1 MTDRNLSI
9 KVALGAV
16 NNLTQPFNAA
26 QKSTAALGRQIKAT
40 RDNLRDLPKQAA
52 SFDKLAESS
61 NKAAARIEKLRRA
74 SDAVKSLDNPTQKQ
88 IAAVQKWDNRLGKLQ
103 EKQTVEV
110 RRLAELRAS
119 LYQHGVSVASN
130 SSATEQITNRTAQY
144 NRQLQLQEQ
153 RLKRVAAARSSY
165 DRGQELRGKLQS
177 GGMTALATGAVM
189 AAPVAL
195 ALKSYTGMEDAMKG
209 VAKQVNGLR
218 DDNGQRTAQFYEMQN
233 AIKDAAELAPL
244 PGGAADFAA
253 LVEGGARM
261 GVATE
266 GADWAQQKKELLD
279 FANVSAKASKA
290 FELPAGELA
299 ESLGKISGLYKIPT
313 KDIEQLGDA
322 LNYLDDNAQSKGADI
337 IDVLQRMGGVADR
350 LNYKQAAALGST
362 FLSLGAQSEIAASA
376 ANAMVRELSIATMQS
391 DKFLTGLDAL
401 GMDES
406 KIEKA
411 MSVDAMGTIREV
423 LGAVKKLP
431 DVDRL
436 RVLTQLFGKDFGKDA
451 AKLVN
456 NIDELDRQLALTS
469 SAGSKGSMQKE
480 SDIDKDSISAQLQLL
495 KTGGGNALSSMG
507 ETLRAPMLDVVDT
520 LKNMIGGVRRWVEAN
535 PKLAG
540 TIMKV
545 VATLSIATI
554 TLGGLALAAAALL
567 GPMLALRLGF
577 SLLAGNGGLGAL
589 LPKFTW
595 LTGGISRLVPNLLRV
610 SPALLSWRTS
620 ANVAGSA
627 LGGLRSKMALLGS
640 NAQMALSNASG
651 RAGAAMFTAFSQ
663 PGAALGRLGNMLKW
677 VATSPLRLL
686 GGIGGTVF
694 GALGSAVGLVLS
706 PVGLLVAAVIGE
718 GVLIYKYWQPIQAF
732 FSGFFTGLVEGLQPV
747 KAAFAPLAPIFD
759 AIGSAIGRVWNWFT
773 QLLSPVESSKAS
785 LEAATN
791 AGKTFGEVVGAV
803 ISGLFW
809 PVEQLAKGLGW
820 LLEKLGAIPKA
831 ADAASGAVAAMN
843 GPKAPV
849 MYEWDP
855 VLKKMVAA
863 KSAWSWSPDKP
874 GAGNSSAMANAAASP
889 IASAPTAA
897 PSIYGAVDRSKKKKG
912 SGDGLASS
920 SPVAAAADNVR
931 DKLGDIVFKNVPDYL
946 PLASPYLSAPAKAA
960 AQPGLLA
967 RMQQSASDM
976 LARTR
981 DMIVPGNDF
990 DALSLAGDIPQLA
1003 RKPLSALRSSGPIS
1017 YEGDRYDITIKLE
1030 GQQAASID
1038 ENKLVNMLY
1047 DKIATLQRQKES
1059 RRRSTFTDREQ

>member
-88 IAAVQKWDNRLGKLQ
+88 IAAVQKWDSRLGKLQ

-119 LYQHGVSVASN
+119 LYKHGVSVASN
-130 SSATEQITNRTAQY
+130 STATEQITQRTAQY

-153 RLKRVAAARSSY
+153 RLKRVAAARASY

-209 VAKQVNGLR
+209 VAKQVDGLR

-233 AIKDAAELAPL
+233 AIKDAAEQAPL

-391 DKFLTGLDAL
+391 DKFLAGLDAL
-401 GMDES
+401 GMDEK

-436 RVLTQLFGKDFGKDA
+436 RALTQLFGKDFGKDA

-469 SAGSKGSMQKE
+469 SAGAKGSMQKE

-495 KTGGGNALSSMG
+495 KSGGGNALSSMG
-507 ETLRAPMLDVVDT
+507 ETLRAPMLEVVET
-520 LKNMIGGVRRWVEAN
+520 LKNMIGGVRRWGEAN
-535 PKLAG
+535 PKLVG

-577 SLLAGNGGLGAL
+577 SLLAGNGGLSIMLA
-589 LPKFTW
+589 
-595 LTGGISRLVPNLLRV
+595 
-610 SPALLSWRTS
+610 
-620 ANVAGSA
+620 
-627 LGGLRSKMALLGS
+627 
-640 NAQMALSNASG
+640 
-651 RAGAAMFTAFSQ
+651 
-663 PGAALGRLGNMLKW
+663 RLGNMLKW

-686 GGIGGTVF
+686 GSIGGTVF
-694 GALGSAVGLVLS
+694 GALGSVIGFLLS
-706 PVGLLVAAVIGE
+706 PIGLLVAALVGAGI
-718 GVLIYKYWQPIQAF
+718 LIYKYWQPIQAF

-855 VLKKMVAA
+855 VLQKMVAA

-874 GAGNSSAMANAAASP
+874 VAGNSSAMANAAASP
-889 IASAPTAA
+889 IASAPTTA

-912 SGDGLASS
+912 SGDSLASS
-920 SPVAAAADNVR
+920 SPVTAVADNAR

-946 PLASPYLSAPAKAA
+946 PLASPYLSAPTKAA

-981 DMIVPGNDF
+981 DMIAPGNDF

-1003 RKPLSALRSSGPIS
+1003 RKPLSAQRSGGPIS

-1047 DKIATLQRQKES
+1047 DKIAALQRQKES

>member
-88 IAAVQKWDNRLGKLQ
+88 IAAVQKWDSRLGKLQ

-130 SSATEQITNRTAQY
+130 STATEQITHRTAQY

-153 RLKRVAAARSSY
+153 RLKHVAAARASY

-233 AIKDAAELAPL
+233 AIKDAAEQAPL

-391 DKFLTGLDAL
+391 DKFLAGLDAL
-401 GMDES
+401 GMDEK

-469 SAGSKGSMQKE
+469 SAGAKGSMQKE

-495 KTGGGNALSSMG
+495 KSGGGNALSSMG
-507 ETLRAPMLDVVDT
+507 ETLRAPMLEVVET

-577 SLLAGNGGLGAL
+577 SLLAGNGGLSIMLA
-589 LPKFTW
+589 
-595 LTGGISRLVPNLLRV
+595 
-610 SPALLSWRTS
+610 
-620 ANVAGSA
+620 
-627 LGGLRSKMALLGS
+627 
-640 NAQMALSNASG
+640 
-651 RAGAAMFTAFSQ
+651 
-663 PGAALGRLGNMLKW
+663 RLGNMLKW

-686 GGIGGTVF
+686 GSIGGTVF
-694 GALGSAVGLVLS
+694 GALGAVISFLLS
-706 PVGLLVAAVIGE
+706 PIGLLVTALVGAGI
-718 GVLIYKYWQPIQAF
+718 LIYKYWEPIKAF
-732 FSGFFTGLVEGLQPV
+732 FSGFFTGLIEGLRPV
-747 KAAFAPLAPIFD
+747 REAFAPLAPIFD
-759 AIGSAIGRVWNWFT
+759 GIGSAIGRVWNWFT

-874 GAGNSSAMANAAASP
+874 VAGNSSAMTNAAASP
-889 IASAPTAA
+889 IASGPTAA

-912 SGDGLASS
+912 SGDSLASS
-920 SPVAAAADNVR
+920 STATAAADNTR
-931 DKLGDIVFKNVPDYL
+931 EKLGDIVFKNVPDYL
-946 PLASPYLSAPAKAA
+946 PLASPYLSASAKAA

-967 RMQQSASDM
+967 RMQQSASDI

-981 DMIVPGNDF
+981 DMIAPGNNF
-990 DALSLAGDIPQLA
+990 DSLSLAGDIPQLA
-1003 RKPLSALRSSGPIS
+1003 RKPLSAQRNSGPIS
-1017 YEGDRYDITIKLE
+1017 YEGDRYDITITLQ

>member
-88 IAAVQKWDNRLGKLQ
+88 IAAVQKWDSRLGKLQ

-130 SSATEQITNRTAQY
+130 STATEQITQRTAQY

-153 RLKRVAAARSSY
+153 RLKRVAAARASY
-165 DRGQELRGKLQS
+165 DRGQEMRGKLQS

-391 DKFLTGLDAL
+391 DKFLAGLDAL

-411 MSVDAMGTIREV
+411 MAVDAMGTLREV

-469 SAGSKGSMQKE
+469 STGAKGSMQKE

-495 KTGGGNALSSMG
+495 KSGGGNALSSMG

-577 SLLAGNGGLGAL
+577 SLLAGNGGLSIMLA
-589 LPKFTW
+589 
-595 LTGGISRLVPNLLRV
+595 
-610 SPALLSWRTS
+610 
-620 ANVAGSA
+620 
-627 LGGLRSKMALLGS
+627 
-640 NAQMALSNASG
+640 
-651 RAGAAMFTAFSQ
+651 
-663 PGAALGRLGNMLKW
+663 RLGNMLKW

-686 GGIGGTVF
+686 GSIGGTVF
-694 GALGSAVGLVLS
+694 GALGSVIGFLLS
-706 PVGLLVAAVIGE
+706 PIGLLVAALVGAGI
-718 GVLIYKYWQPIQAF
+718 LIYKYWEPIKAF
-732 FSGFFTGLVEGLQPV
+732 FSGFFTGLIEGLRPV
-747 KAAFAPLAPIFD
+747 REAFAPLAPIFD
-759 AIGSAIGRVWNWFT
+759 GIGSAIGRVWNWFT

-785 LEAATN
+785 MEAATN

-912 SGDGLASS
+912 SGDSLASS
-920 SPVAAAADNVR
+920 SPATTAADNTR

-946 PLASPYLSAPAKAA
+946 PLASPYLSAPTKAA

-1003 RKPLSALRSSGPIS
+1003 RKPLSARRSSGPIS

>member
-88 IAAVQKWDNRLGKLQ
+88 IAAVQKWDSRLGKLQ

-130 SSATEQITNRTAQY
+130 STATEQITHRTAQY

-153 RLKRVAAARSSY
+153 RLKHVAAARASY
-165 DRGQELRGKLQS
+165 DRGQELRGKFQS

-261 GVATE
+261 GVATD

-391 DKFLTGLDAL
+391 DKFLAGLDAL
-401 GMDES
+401 GMDEK

-469 SAGSKGSMQKE
+469 SAGAKGSMQKE

-495 KTGGGNALSSMG
+495 KSGGGNALSSMG
-507 ETLRAPMLDVVDT
+507 ETLRAPMLEVVET

-577 SLLAGNGGLGAL
+577 SLLAGNGGLS
-589 LPKFTW
+589 
-595 LTGGISRLVPNLLRV
+595 I
-610 SPALLSWRTS
+610 
-620 ANVAGSA
+620 
-627 LGGLRSKMALLGS
+627 M
-640 NAQMALSNASG
+640 
-651 RAGAAMFTAFSQ
+651 
-663 PGAALGRLGNMLKW
+663 LGRLGNMLKW

-686 GGIGGTVF
+686 GSIGGTVF
-694 GALGSAVGLVLS
+694 GALGSAVGLILS
-706 PVGLLVAAVIGE
+706 PVGLLVAAIIGA
-718 GVLIYKYWQPIQAF
+718 GVLIYQYWQPIQAF

-747 KAAFAPLAPIFD
+747 KAAFVPLAPIFD
-759 AIGSAIGRVWNWFT
+759 AIGSAIGRVWKGFT

-831 ADAASGAVAAMN
+831 ADAASGAVAAMT

-855 VLKKMVAA
+855 VLKKMVEA

-874 GAGNSSAMANAAASP
+874 VAGNSSAMANAAASP
-889 IASAPTAA
+889 IASGPTAA

-912 SGDGLASS
+912 SGDSLASS
-920 SPVAAAADNVR
+920 SAATTAADNTR

-960 AQPGLLA
+960 AHPGLLA

-981 DMIVPGNDF
+981 DLIAPGNDF
-990 DALSLAGDIPQLA
+990 DSLSLAGDIPQLA
-1003 RKPLSALRSSGPIS
+1003 RKPLSAQRNSGPIS

>member
-1 MTDRNLSI
+1 
-9 KVALGAV
+9 
-16 NNLTQPFNAA
+16 
-26 QKSTAALGRQIKAT
+26 
-40 RDNLRDLPKQAA
+40 
-52 SFDKLAESS
+52 
-61 NKAAARIEKLRRA
+61 
-74 SDAVKSLDNPTQKQ
+74 
-88 IAAVQKWDNRLGKLQ
+88 
-103 EKQTVEV
+103 
-110 RRLAELRAS
+110 
-119 LYQHGVSVASN
+119 
-130 SSATEQITNRTAQY
+130 
-144 NRQLQLQEQ
+144 
-153 RLKRVAAARSSY
+153 
-165 DRGQELRGKLQS
+165 
-177 GGMTALATGAVM
+177 
-189 AAPVAL
+189 
-195 ALKSYTGMEDAMKG
+195 
-209 VAKQVNGLR
+209 
-218 DDNGQRTAQFYEMQN
+218 
-233 AIKDAAELAPL
+233 
-244 PGGAADFAA
+244 
-253 LVEGGARM
+253 
-261 GVATE
+261 
-266 GADWAQQKKELLD
+266 
-279 FANVSAKASKA
+279 
-290 FELPAGELA
+290 
-299 ESLGKISGLYKIPT
+299 
-313 KDIEQLGDA
+313 
-322 LNYLDDNAQSKGADI
+322 
-337 IDVLQRMGGVADR
+337 
-350 LNYKQAAALGST
+350 
-362 FLSLGAQSEIAASA
+362 
-376 ANAMVRELSIATMQS
+376 
-391 DKFLTGLDAL
+391 
-401 GMDES
+401 
-406 KIEKA
+406 
-411 MSVDAMGTIREV
+411 
-423 LGAVKKLP
+423 
-431 DVDRL
+431 
-436 RVLTQLFGKDFGKDA
+436 
-451 AKLVN
+451 
-456 NIDELDRQLALTS
+456 
-469 SAGSKGSMQKE
+469 
-480 SDIDKDSISAQLQLL
+480 
-495 KTGGGNALSSMG
+495 MG

-577 SLLAGNGGLGAL
+577 SLLAGNGGLGLL
-589 LPKFTW
+589 LPKFSW

-620 ANVAGSA
+620 ASVAGSA

-651 RAGAAMFTAFSQ
+651 RAGAAMSAAFSQ
-663 PGAALGRLGNMLKW
+663 PSVMLARLGNMLKW

-686 GGIGGTVF
+686 GSIGGTVF

-706 PVGLLVAAVIGE
+706 PVGLLVAAVIGA
-718 GVLIYKYWQPIQAF
+718 GILIYKYWEPIKAF
-732 FSGFFTGLVEGLQPV
+732 FSGFFTGLIEGLRPV
-747 KAAFAPLAPIFD
+747 REAFAPLAPIFD
-759 AIGSAIGRVWNWFT
+759 GIGSAIGRVWNWFT

>member
-1 MTDRNLSI
+1 MTDRNLQI

-40 RDNLRDLPKQAA
+40 RDKLRDLPKQAA

-88 IAAVQKWDNRLGKLQ
+88 IAAVQKWDSRLGKLQ

-110 RRLAELRAS
+110 RRLAELRAT

-130 SSATEQITNRTAQY
+130 STATEQITLRTAQY

-153 RLKRVAAARSSY
+153 RLKRVAAARASY

-189 AAPVAL
+189 AAPIAL
-195 ALKSYTGMEDAMKG
+195 ALKSYSGMEDAMKG
-209 VAKQVNGLR
+209 VAKQVDGLR
-218 DDNGQRTAQFYEMQN
+218 DDNGQHTTQFYEMQN
-233 AIKDAAELAPL
+233 TIKDAAEKAPL
-244 PGGAADFAA
+244 PGGASDFAA

-261 GVATE
+261 GVATQ
-266 GADWAQQKKELLD
+266 GASFAQQKKELLD
-279 FANVSAKASKA
+279 FASVAANASKA

-322 LNYLDDNAQSKGADI
+322 LNYLDDNARSKGADI
-337 IDVLQRMGGVADR
+337 INVLQRMGGVADR

-362 FLSLGAQSEIAASA
+362 FLSLGAQAEIAASA
-376 ANAMVRELSIATMQS
+376 SNAMVRELSIATLQS
-391 DKFLTGLDAL
+391 DKFFDGLDAL
-401 GMDES
+401 GMDEK

-495 KTGGGNALSSMG
+495 KSGGGNALSSMG
-507 ETLRAPMLDVVDT
+507 ETLREPMLEVVGT
-520 LKNMIGGVRRWVEAN
+520 LKNMIGGVRRWIEAN
-535 PKLAG
+535 HKLAG
-540 TIMKV
+540 AIMKV

-589 LPKFTW
+589 LPKFSG
-595 LTGGISRLVPNLLRV
+595 LSGGISRLVPNLLRV

-620 ANVAGSA
+620 ASVAGSA
-627 LGGLRSKMALLGS
+627 LGGLQSKMALLGS
-640 NAQMALSNASG
+640 NAQMALSGASV
-651 RAGAAMFTAFSQ
+651 RAGAAMSAAFSQ

-686 GGIGGTVF
+686 GSIG
-694 GALGSAVGLVLS
+694 GALGSVIGFLLS
-706 PVGLLVAAVIGE
+706 PIGLLAAALVGAGI
-718 GVLIYKYWQPIQAF
+718 LIYKYWAPIKAF
-732 FSGFFTGLVEGLQPV
+732 FSGFFTGLMECLRPV
-747 KAAFAPLAPIFD
+747 REAFAPLSPIFD
-759 AIGSAIGRVWNWFT
+759 AIGSAIGRVWDWFSK
-773 QLLSPVESSKAS
+773 LLSPVTASKET
-785 LEAATN
+785 LERATN
-791 AGKTFGEVVGAV
+791 AGKVFGEVLGTV
-803 ISGLFW
+803 ISALFL

-843 GPKAPV
+843 EPKAPV

-863 KSAWSWSPDKP
+863 KSAW
-874 GAGNSSAMANAAASP
+874 
-889 IASAPTAA
+889 
-897 PSIYGAVDRSKKKKG
+897 
-912 SGDGLASS
+912 
-920 SPVAAAADNVR
+920 
-931 DKLGDIVFKNVPDYL
+931 
-946 PLASPYLSAPAKAA
+946 
-960 AQPGLLA
+960 
-967 RMQQSASDM
+967 
-976 LARTR
+976 
-981 DMIVPGNDF
+981 
-990 DALSLAGDIPQLA
+990 
-1003 RKPLSALRSSGPIS
+1003 
-1017 YEGDRYDITIKLE
+1017 
-1030 GQQAASID
+1030 
-1038 ENKLVNMLY
+1038 
-1047 DKIATLQRQKES
+1047 
-1059 RRRSTFTDREQ
+1059 

>member
-1 MTDRNLSI
+1 
-9 KVALGAV
+9 

-88 IAAVQKWDNRLGKLQ
+88 IAAVQKWDSRLGKLQ
-103 EKQTVEV
+103 EKQTAEV

-130 SSATEQITNRTAQY
+130 STATEQITQRTAQY

-153 RLKRVAAARSSY
+153 RLKRVAAARASY

-391 DKFLTGLDAL
+391 DKFLAGLDAL
-401 GMDES
+401 GMDEK

-469 SAGSKGSMQKE
+469 SAGAKGSMQKE

-495 KTGGGNALSSMG
+495 KSGGGNALSSMG
-507 ETLRAPMLDVVDT
+507 ETLRAPMLEVVET

-577 SLLAGNGGLGAL
+577 SLLAGNGGLSIMLA
-589 LPKFTW
+589 
-595 LTGGISRLVPNLLRV
+595 
-610 SPALLSWRTS
+610 
-620 ANVAGSA
+620 
-627 LGGLRSKMALLGS
+627 
-640 NAQMALSNASG
+640 
-651 RAGAAMFTAFSQ
+651 
-663 PGAALGRLGNMLKW
+663 RLGNMLKW

-686 GGIGGTVF
+686 GSIGGTVF

-706 PVGLLVAAVIGE
+706 PVGLLVAAIIGA
-718 GVLIYKYWQPIQAF
+718 GVLIYQYWQPIQAF
-732 FSGFFTGLVEGLQPV
+732 FSGFFTGLMAGLQPV
-747 KAAFAPLAPIFD
+747 KAAFVPLAPIFD

-843 GPKAPV
+843 RPKAPV

-874 GAGNSSAMANAAASP
+874 VAGNSSAMANAAASP
-889 IASAPTAA
+889 IASGPTAA

-912 SGDGLASS
+912 SGDSLASS
-920 SPVAAAADNVR
+920 SPATTATDNTR
-931 DKLGDIVFKNVPDYL
+931 EKLGDIVFKNVPDYL
-946 PLASPYLSAPAKAA
+946 PLASPYLSAPTKAA

-981 DMIVPGNDF
+981 DMIAPGNDF

-1003 RKPLSALRSSGPIS
+1003 RKPLSAQRNSGPIS

-1030 GQQAASID
+1030 GGQAASID

>member
-153 RLKRVAAARSSY
+153 RLKRVAAARGSY

-189 AAPVAL
+189 AVPVAL

-261 GVATE
+261 GVATD

-391 DKFLTGLDAL
+391 DKFLAGLDAL
-401 GMDES
+401 GMDEK

-469 SAGSKGSMQKE
+469 SAGAKGSMQKE

-495 KTGGGNALSSMG
+495 KSGGGNALSSMG
-507 ETLRAPMLDVVDT
+507 ETLRAPMLEVVET

-577 SLLAGNGGLGAL
+577 SLLAGNGGLSIMLA
-589 LPKFTW
+589 
-595 LTGGISRLVPNLLRV
+595 
-610 SPALLSWRTS
+610 
-620 ANVAGSA
+620 
-627 LGGLRSKMALLGS
+627 
-640 NAQMALSNASG
+640 
-651 RAGAAMFTAFSQ
+651 
-663 PGAALGRLGNMLKW
+663 RLGNMLKW

-686 GGIGGTVF
+686 GSIGGTVF
-694 GALGSAVGLVLS
+694 GALGAVISFLLS
-706 PVGLLVAAVIGE
+706 PIGLLVTALVGAGI
-718 GVLIYKYWQPIQAF
+718 LIYKYWEPIKAF
-732 FSGFFTGLVEGLQPV
+732 FSGFFTGLIEGLRPV
-747 KAAFAPLAPIFD
+747 REAFAPLAPIFD
-759 AIGSAIGRVWNWFT
+759 GIGSAIGRVWNWFT

-803 ISGLFW
+803 INGLFW

>member
-88 IAAVQKWDNRLGKLQ
+88 IAAVQKWDSRLGKLQ

-119 LYQHGVSVASN
+119 LYQHGISVASN
-130 SSATEQITNRTAQY
+130 STATEQITNRTAQY

-153 RLKRVAAARSSY
+153 RLKRVAAARASY

-195 ALKSYTGMEDAMKG
+195 ALKSYTGIEDAMKG

-261 GVATE
+261 GVATD

-391 DKFLTGLDAL
+391 DKFLAGLDAL
-401 GMDES
+401 GMDEK

-456 NIDELDRQLALTS
+456 NIDELDRQLALTN
-469 SAGSKGSMQKE
+469 SAGAKGSMQKE

-495 KTGGGNALSSMG
+495 KSGGGNALSSMG
-507 ETLRAPMLDVVDT
+507 ETLRAPMLEVVET

-577 SLLAGNGGLGAL
+577 SLLVGNGGLSIMLA
-589 LPKFTW
+589 
-595 LTGGISRLVPNLLRV
+595 
-610 SPALLSWRTS
+610 
-620 ANVAGSA
+620 
-627 LGGLRSKMALLGS
+627 
-640 NAQMALSNASG
+640 
-651 RAGAAMFTAFSQ
+651 
-663 PGAALGRLGNMLKW
+663 RLGNMLKW

-686 GGIGGTVF
+686 GSIGGAVF
-694 GALGSAVGLVLS
+694 SALGSAVGLILS
-706 PVGLLVAAVIGE
+706 PVGLLVAAVIGA

-773 QLLSPVESSKAS
+773 QLLSPIESSKAS

-874 GAGNSSAMANAAASP
+874 VAGNSSAMANAAASP
-889 IASAPTAA
+889 IASGPTAA

-912 SGDGLASS
+912 SGDSFSS
-920 SPVAAAADNVR
+920 SPVATAADNTR

-946 PLASPYLSAPAKAA
+946 PLASPYFSAPAKAA

-981 DMIVPGNDF
+981 DMIAPGNDF
-990 DALSLAGDIPQLA
+990 DSLSLAGDIPQLA
-1003 RKPLSALRSSGPIS
+1003 RKPLSAQRNSGPIS

>member
-88 IAAVQKWDNRLGKLQ
+88 IAAVQKWDSRLGKLQ

-130 SSATEQITNRTAQY
+130 STATEQITQRTAQY

-153 RLKRVAAARSSY
+153 RLKRVAAARASY

-209 VAKQVNGLR
+209 VAKQVDGLR

-233 AIKDAAELAPL
+233 AIKDAAEQAPL

-391 DKFLTGLDAL
+391 DKFLAGLDAL
-401 GMDES
+401 GMDEK

-436 RVLTQLFGKDFGKDA
+436 RALTQLFGKDFGKDA

-469 SAGSKGSMQKE
+469 SAGAKGSMQKE

-495 KTGGGNALSSMG
+495 KSGGGNALSSMG
-507 ETLRAPMLDVVDT
+507 ETLRAPMLEVVET
-520 LKNMIGGVRRWVEAN
+520 LKNMIGGVRRWGEAN
-535 PKLAG
+535 PKLVG

-577 SLLAGNGGLGAL
+577 SLLAGNGGLSIMLA
-589 LPKFTW
+589 
-595 LTGGISRLVPNLLRV
+595 
-610 SPALLSWRTS
+610 
-620 ANVAGSA
+620 
-627 LGGLRSKMALLGS
+627 
-640 NAQMALSNASG
+640 
-651 RAGAAMFTAFSQ
+651 
-663 PGAALGRLGNMLKW
+663 RLGNMLKW

-686 GGIGGTVF
+686 GSIGGTVF
-694 GALGSAVGLVLS
+694 GALGSVIGFLLS
-706 PVGLLVAAVIGE
+706 PIGLLVAALVGAGI
-718 GVLIYKYWQPIQAF
+718 LIYKYWQPIQAF

-855 VLKKMVAA
+855 VLQKMVAA

-874 GAGNSSAMANAAASP
+874 VAGNSSAMANAAASP
-889 IASAPTAA
+889 IASAPTTA

-912 SGDGLASS
+912 SGDSLASS
-920 SPVAAAADNVR
+920 SPVTAVADNAR

-946 PLASPYLSAPAKAA
+946 PLASPYLSAPTKAA

-981 DMIVPGNDF
+981 DMIAPGNDF

-1003 RKPLSALRSSGPIS
+1003 RKPLSAQRSGGPIS

-1047 DKIATLQRQKES
+1047 DKIAALQRQKES

>member
-88 IAAVQKWDNRLGKLQ
+88 IAAVQKWDSRLGKLQ
-103 EKQTVEV
+103 EKQTAEV

-130 SSATEQITNRTAQY
+130 STATEQITQRTAQY

-153 RLKRVAAARSSY
+153 RLKRVAAARASY

-376 ANAMVRELSIATMQS
+376 ASAANAMVRELSIATMQS
-391 DKFLTGLDAL
+391 DKFLAGLDAL
-401 GMDES
+401 GMDEK

-469 SAGSKGSMQKE
+469 SAGAKGSMQKE

-495 KTGGGNALSSMG
+495 KSGGGNALSSMG
-507 ETLRAPMLDVVDT
+507 ETLRAPMLEVVET

-577 SLLAGNGGLGAL
+577 SLLAGNGGLSIMLA
-589 LPKFTW
+589 
-595 LTGGISRLVPNLLRV
+595 
-610 SPALLSWRTS
+610 
-620 ANVAGSA
+620 
-627 LGGLRSKMALLGS
+627 
-640 NAQMALSNASG
+640 
-651 RAGAAMFTAFSQ
+651 
-663 PGAALGRLGNMLKW
+663 RLGNMLKW

-686 GGIGGTVF
+686 GSIGGTVF

-706 PVGLLVAAVIGE
+706 PVGLLVAAIIGA
-718 GVLIYKYWQPIQAF
+718 GVLIYQYWQPIQAF
-732 FSGFFTGLVEGLQPV
+732 FSGFFTGLMAGLQPV
-747 KAAFAPLAPIFD
+747 KAAFVPLAPIFD

-843 GPKAPV
+843 RPKAPV

-874 GAGNSSAMANAAASP
+874 VAGNSSAMANAAASP
-889 IASAPTAA
+889 IASGPTAA

-912 SGDGLASS
+912 SGDSLASS
-920 SPVAAAADNVR
+920 SPATTATDNTR
-931 DKLGDIVFKNVPDYL
+931 EKLGDIVFKNVPDYL
-946 PLASPYLSAPAKAA
+946 PLASPYLSAPTKAA

-981 DMIVPGNDF
+981 DMIAPGNDF

-1003 RKPLSALRSSGPIS
+1003 RKPLSAQRNSGPIS

-1030 GQQAASID
+1030 GGQAASID

>member
-1 MTDRNLSI
+1 M
-9 KVALGAV
+9 
-16 NNLTQPFNAA
+16 
-26 QKSTAALGRQIKAT
+26 
-40 RDNLRDLPKQAA
+40 
-52 SFDKLAESS
+52 
-61 NKAAARIEKLRRA
+61 
-74 SDAVKSLDNPTQKQ
+74 
-88 IAAVQKWDNRLGKLQ
+88 
-103 EKQTVEV
+103 
-110 RRLAELRAS
+110 
-119 LYQHGVSVASN
+119 
-130 SSATEQITNRTAQY
+130 
-144 NRQLQLQEQ
+144 
-153 RLKRVAAARSSY
+153 
-165 DRGQELRGKLQS
+165 
-177 GGMTALATGAVM
+177 
-189 AAPVAL
+189 
-195 ALKSYTGMEDAMKG
+195 
-209 VAKQVNGLR
+209 
-218 DDNGQRTAQFYEMQN
+218 
-233 AIKDAAELAPL
+233 
-244 PGGAADFAA
+244 
-253 LVEGGARM
+253 
-261 GVATE
+261 
-266 GADWAQQKKELLD
+266 
-279 FANVSAKASKA
+279 
-290 FELPAGELA
+290 
-299 ESLGKISGLYKIPT
+299 
-313 KDIEQLGDA
+313 
-322 LNYLDDNAQSKGADI
+322 
-337 IDVLQRMGGVADR
+337 LQRMGGVADR

-391 DKFLTGLDAL
+391 DKFLAGLDAL
-401 GMDES
+401 GMDEK

-411 MSVDAMGTIREV
+411 MSVDAMGTLREV

-456 NIDELDRQLALTS
+456 NIDELDRQLALTR

-495 KTGGGNALSSMG
+495 KSGGGNALSSMG
-507 ETLRAPMLDVVDT
+507 ETLRAPMLEVVET

-554 TLGGLALAAAALL
+554 TLAAAALL

-595 LTGGISRLVPNLLRV
+595 LTGGISRLVPNILRV

-620 ANVAGSA
+620 ASVAGSA
-627 LGGLRSKMALLGS
+627 LGGLQSKMALLGS
-640 NAQMALSNASG
+640 NAQMALSGASG
-651 RAGAAMFTAFSQ
+651 RAGAAMSAAFSQ

-686 GGIGGTVF
+686 GSIGGTVF

-706 PVGLLVAAVIGE
+706 PVGLLVAAVIGA

-759 AIGSAIGRVWNWFT
+759 AIGSAIGRMWNWFT

-820 LLEKLGAIPKA
+820 LLEKLEAIPKA

-855 VLKKMVAA
+855 VLKKMVEA

-874 GAGNSSAMANAAASP
+874 VAGNSSAMVRSAAASP
-889 IASAPTAA
+889 IASAPTTA

-912 SGDGLASS
+912 SGDSLASS
-920 SPVAAAADNVR
+920 SPVTAAADNAR

-946 PLASPYLSAPAKAA
+946 PLASPYLSAPTKAA

-981 DMIVPGNDF
+981 DMAAPGNDF

-1003 RKPLSALRSSGPIS
+1003 RKPLSAQRSSGPIS
-1017 YEGDRYDITIKLE
+1017 YEGDRYDITITLQ

>member
-88 IAAVQKWDNRLGKLQ
+88 IAAVQKWDSRLGKLQ

-130 SSATEQITNRTAQY
+130 STATEQITQRTAQY

-153 RLKRVAAARSSY
+153 RLKRVAAARASY
-165 DRGQELRGKLQS
+165 DRGQEMRGKLQS

-469 SAGSKGSMQKE
+469 SAGAKGSMQKE

-495 KTGGGNALSSMG
+495 KSGVGNALSSMG
-507 ETLRAPMLDVVDT
+507 ETLRAPMLEVVEI

-577 SLLAGNGGLGAL
+577 SLLAGNGGLSIMLA
-589 LPKFTW
+589 
-595 LTGGISRLVPNLLRV
+595 
-610 SPALLSWRTS
+610 
-620 ANVAGSA
+620 
-627 LGGLRSKMALLGS
+627 
-640 NAQMALSNASG
+640 
-651 RAGAAMFTAFSQ
+651 
-663 PGAALGRLGNMLKW
+663 RLGNMLKW

-694 GALGSAVGLVLS
+694 GALGAVISFLLS
-706 PVGLLVAAVIGE
+706 PIGLLVTALVGAGI
-718 GVLIYKYWQPIQAF
+718 LIYKYWEPIKAF
-732 FSGFFTGLVEGLQPV
+732 FSGFFTGLIEGLRPV
-747 KAAFAPLAPIFD
+747 REAFAPLAPIFD
-759 AIGSAIGRVWNWFT
+759 GIGSAIGRVWNWFT

-874 GAGNSSAMANAAASP
+874 VAGNSSAMANAAASP

>member
-88 IAAVQKWDNRLGKLQ
+88 IAAVQKWDSRLGKLQ

-130 SSATEQITNRTAQY
+130 STATEQITHRTAQY

-153 RLKRVAAARSSY
+153 RLKHVAAARASY

-261 GVATE
+261 GVATD

-391 DKFLTGLDAL
+391 DKFLAGLDAL
-401 GMDES
+401 GMDEK

-469 SAGSKGSMQKE
+469 SAGAKGSMQKE

-495 KTGGGNALSSMG
+495 KSGGGNALSSMG
-507 ETLRAPMLDVVDT
+507 ETLRAPMLEVVET

-577 SLLAGNGGLGAL
+577 SLLAGNGGLS
-589 LPKFTW
+589 
-595 LTGGISRLVPNLLRV
+595 I
-610 SPALLSWRTS
+610 
-620 ANVAGSA
+620 
-627 LGGLRSKMALLGS
+627 M
-640 NAQMALSNASG
+640 
-651 RAGAAMFTAFSQ
+651 
-663 PGAALGRLGNMLKW
+663 LGRLGNMLKW

-686 GGIGGTVF
+686 GSIGGTVF
-694 GALGSAVGLVLS
+694 GALGSAVGLILS
-706 PVGLLVAAVIGE
+706 PVGLLVAAIIGA
-718 GVLIYKYWQPIQAF
+718 GVLIYQYWQPIQAF

-747 KAAFAPLAPIFD
+747 KAAFVPLAPIFD
-759 AIGSAIGRVWNWFT
+759 AIGSAIGRVWKGFT

-831 ADAASGAVAAMN
+831 ADAASGAVAAMT

-855 VLKKMVAA
+855 VLKKMVEA

-874 GAGNSSAMANAAASP
+874 VAGNSSAMANAAASP
-889 IASAPTAA
+889 IASGPTAA

-912 SGDGLASS
+912 SGDSLASS
-920 SPVAAAADNVR
+920 SAATTAADNTR

-960 AQPGLLA
+960 AHPGLLA

-981 DMIVPGNDF
+981 DLIAPGNDF
-990 DALSLAGDIPQLA
+990 DSLSLAGDIPQLA
-1003 RKPLSALRSSGPIS
+1003 RKPLSAQRNSGPIS

>member
-1 MTDRNLSI
+1 
-9 KVALGAV
+9 GAV

-88 IAAVQKWDNRLGKLQ
+88 IAAVQKWDSRLGKLQ
-103 EKQTVEV
+103 EKQTAEV

-130 SSATEQITNRTAQY
+130 STATEQITQRTAQY

-153 RLKRVAAARSSY
+153 RLKRVAAARASY

-391 DKFLTGLDAL
+391 DKFLAGLDAL
-401 GMDES
+401 GMDEK

-469 SAGSKGSMQKE
+469 SAGAKGSMQKE

-495 KTGGGNALSSMG
+495 KSGGGNALSSMG
-507 ETLRAPMLDVVDT
+507 ETLRAPMLEVVET

-577 SLLAGNGGLGAL
+577 SLLAGNGGLSIMLA
-589 LPKFTW
+589 
-595 LTGGISRLVPNLLRV
+595 
-610 SPALLSWRTS
+610 
-620 ANVAGSA
+620 
-627 LGGLRSKMALLGS
+627 
-640 NAQMALSNASG
+640 
-651 RAGAAMFTAFSQ
+651 
-663 PGAALGRLGNMLKW
+663 RLGNMLKW

-686 GGIGGTVF
+686 GSIGGTVF

-706 PVGLLVAAVIGE
+706 PVGLLVAAIIGA
-718 GVLIYKYWQPIQAF
+718 GVLIYQYWQPIQAF
-732 FSGFFTGLVEGLQPV
+732 FSGFFTGLMAGLQPV
-747 KAAFAPLAPIFD
+747 KAAFVPLAPIFD

-843 GPKAPV
+843 RPKAPV

-874 GAGNSSAMANAAASP
+874 VAGNSSAMANAAASP
-889 IASAPTAA
+889 IASGPTAA

-912 SGDGLASS
+912 SGDSLASS
-920 SPVAAAADNVR
+920 SPATTATDNTR
-931 DKLGDIVFKNVPDYL
+931 EKLGDIVFKNVPDYL
-946 PLASPYLSAPAKAA
+946 PLASPYLSAPTKAA

-981 DMIVPGNDF
+981 DMIAPGNDF

-1003 RKPLSALRSSGPIS
+1003 RKPLSAQRNSGPIS

-1030 GQQAASID
+1030 GGQAASID

>member
-88 IAAVQKWDNRLGKLQ
+88 IAAVQKWDSRLGKLQ

-130 SSATEQITNRTAQY
+130 STATEQITQRTAQY

-153 RLKRVAAARSSY
+153 RLKRVAAARASY
-165 DRGQELRGKLQS
+165 DRGQEMRGKLQS

-469 SAGSKGSMQKE
+469 SAGAKGSMQKE

-495 KTGGGNALSSMG
+495 KSGGGNALSSMG
-507 ETLRAPMLDVVDT
+507 ETLRAPMLEVVEI

-577 SLLAGNGGLGAL
+577 SLLAGNGGLSIMLA
-589 LPKFTW
+589 
-595 LTGGISRLVPNLLRV
+595 
-610 SPALLSWRTS
+610 
-620 ANVAGSA
+620 
-627 LGGLRSKMALLGS
+627 
-640 NAQMALSNASG
+640 
-651 RAGAAMFTAFSQ
+651 
-663 PGAALGRLGNMLKW
+663 RLGNMLKW

-686 GGIGGTVF
+686 GSIGGTVF
-694 GALGSAVGLVLS
+694 GALGSVIGFLLS
-706 PVGLLVAAVIGE
+706 PIGLLVAALVGAGI
-718 GVLIYKYWQPIQAF
+718 LIYKYWEPIKAF
-732 FSGFFTGLVEGLQPV
+732 FSGFFTGLIEGLRPV
-747 KAAFAPLAPIFD
+747 REAFAPLAPIFD
-759 AIGSAIGRVWNWFT
+759 GIGSAIGRVWNWFT

-785 LEAATN
+785 MEAATN

-912 SGDGLASS
+912 SGDSLASS
-920 SPVAAAADNVR
+920 SPATTAADNTR

-946 PLASPYLSAPAKAA
+946 PLASPYLSAPTKAA

-1003 RKPLSALRSSGPIS
+1003 RKPLSARRSSGPIS

>member
-88 IAAVQKWDNRLGKLQ
+88 IAAVQKWDSRLGKLQ

-130 SSATEQITNRTAQY
+130 STATEQITHRTAQY

-153 RLKRVAAARSSY
+153 RLKRVAAARTSY

-209 VAKQVNGLR
+209 VAKQVSGLR

-233 AIKDAAELAPL
+233 AIKDAAEQAPL

-391 DKFLTGLDAL
+391 DKFLAGLDAL
-401 GMDES
+401 GMDEK

-411 MSVDAMGTIREV
+411 MSVDAMGTLREV

-436 RVLTQLFGKDFGKDA
+436 RVLTQLFGKDFGKDVGKDA

-456 NIDELDRQLALTS
+456 NIDELDRQLALTR

-495 KTGGGNALSSMG
+495 KSGGGNALSSMG
-507 ETLRAPMLDVVDT
+507 ETLRAPMLEVVET

-577 SLLAGNGGLGAL
+577 SLLAGNGGLSIMLA
-589 LPKFTW
+589 
-595 LTGGISRLVPNLLRV
+595 
-610 SPALLSWRTS
+610 
-620 ANVAGSA
+620 
-627 LGGLRSKMALLGS
+627 
-640 NAQMALSNASG
+640 
-651 RAGAAMFTAFSQ
+651 
-663 PGAALGRLGNMLKW
+663 RLGNMLKW

-686 GGIGGTVF
+686 GSIGGTVF
-694 GALGSAVGLVLS
+694 GALGSVIGFLLS
-706 PVGLLVAAVIGE
+706 PIGLLVAALVGAGI
-718 GVLIYKYWQPIQAF
+718 LIYKYWQPIQAF

-855 VLKKMVAA
+855 VLQKMVAA

-874 GAGNSSAMANAAASP
+874 VAGNSSAMANAAASP
-889 IASAPTAA
+889 IASAPTTA

-912 SGDGLASS
+912 SGDSLASS
-920 SPVAAAADNVR
+920 SPVTAVADNAR

-946 PLASPYLSAPAKAA
+946 PLASPYLSAPTKAA

-981 DMIVPGNDF
+981 DMIAPGNDF

-1003 RKPLSALRSSGPIS
+1003 RKPLSAQRSGGPIS

-1047 DKIATLQRQKES
+1047 DKIAALQRQKES

>member
-88 IAAVQKWDNRLGKLQ
+88 IAAVQKWDSRLGKLQ

-130 SSATEQITNRTAQY
+130 STATEQITHRTAQY

-153 RLKRVAAARSSY
+153 RLKRVAAARASY

-233 AIKDAAELAPL
+233 AIKDAAEDAPL

-266 GADWAQQKKELLD
+266 GADWGQQKKELLD

-322 LNYLDDNAQSKGADI
+322 LNYLDDNTQSKGADI

-350 LNYKQAAALGST
+350 LNYQQAAALGST

-376 ANAMVRELSIATMQS
+376 ANAMVRELSIATLQS
-391 DKFLTGLDAL
+391 DKFLAGLDAL

-411 MSVDAMGTIREV
+411 MSVDAMGTLREV

-469 SAGSKGSMQKE
+469 SAGAKGSMQKE

-495 KTGGGNALSSMG
+495 KSGGGNALSSMG
-507 ETLRAPMLDVVDT
+507 ETLRAPMLEVVET
-520 LKNMIGGVRRWVEAN
+520 LKNMIGGVRRWVEVN

-554 TLGGLALAAAALL
+554 TLGGLVLAAAALL

-577 SLLAGNGGLGAL
+577 SLLAGNGGLSIMLA
-589 LPKFTW
+589 
-595 LTGGISRLVPNLLRV
+595 
-610 SPALLSWRTS
+610 
-620 ANVAGSA
+620 
-627 LGGLRSKMALLGS
+627 
-640 NAQMALSNASG
+640 
-651 RAGAAMFTAFSQ
+651 
-663 PGAALGRLGNMLKW
+663 RLGNMLKW

-686 GGIGGTVF
+686 GSIGGTVF

-706 PVGLLVAAVIGE
+706 PVGLLVAAIIGA
-718 GVLIYKYWQPIQAF
+718 GVLIYQYWQPIQAF
-732 FSGFFTGLVEGLQPV
+732 FSGFFTGLMAGLQPV
-747 KAAFAPLAPIFD
+747 KAAFVPLAPIFD

-843 GPKAPV
+843 RPKAPV

-874 GAGNSSAMANAAASP
+874 VAGNSSAMANAAASP
-889 IASAPTAA
+889 IASGPTAA

-912 SGDGLASS
+912 SGDSLASS
-920 SPVAAAADNVR
+920 SPATTATDNTR
-931 DKLGDIVFKNVPDYL
+931 EKLGDIVFKNVPDYL
-946 PLASPYLSAPAKAA
+946 PLASPYLSAPTKAA

-981 DMIVPGNDF
+981 DMIAPGNDF

-1003 RKPLSALRSSGPIS
+1003 RKPLSAQRNSGPIS

-1030 GQQAASID
+1030 GGQAASID

>member
-88 IAAVQKWDNRLGKLQ
+88 IAAVQKWDSRLGKLQ

-130 SSATEQITNRTAQY
+130 STATEQITHRTAQY

-153 RLKRVAAARSSY
+153 RLKRVVAARGSY

-195 ALKSYTGMEDAMKG
+195 ALRSYTSMEDAMKG

-218 DDNGQRTAQFYEMQN
+218 DDNGRRTAQFYEMQN

-391 DKFLTGLDAL
+391 DKFLAGLDAL

-456 NIDELDRQLALTS
+456 NIDELDRQLVLTS
-469 SAGSKGSMQKE
+469 SAGAKGSMQKE

-495 KTGGGNALSSMG
+495 KSGGGNALSSMG
-507 ETLRAPMLDVVDT
+507 ETLRAPMLEVVET

-577 SLLAGNGGLGAL
+577 SLLAGNGGLS
-589 LPKFTW
+589 
-595 LTGGISRLVPNLLRV
+595 I
-610 SPALLSWRTS
+610 
-620 ANVAGSA
+620 
-627 LGGLRSKMALLGS
+627 M
-640 NAQMALSNASG
+640 
-651 RAGAAMFTAFSQ
+651 
-663 PGAALGRLGNMLKW
+663 LGRLGNMLKW

-686 GGIGGTVF
+686 GSIGGTVF
-694 GALGSAVGLVLS
+694 GALGSAVGLILS
-706 PVGLLVAAVIGE
+706 PVGLLVAAIIGA
-718 GVLIYKYWQPIQAF
+718 GVLIYQYWQPIQAF

-747 KAAFAPLAPIFD
+747 KAAFVPLAPIFD
-759 AIGSAIGRVWNWFT
+759 AIGSAIGRVWKGFT

-831 ADAASGAVAAMN
+831 ADAASGAVAAMT

-855 VLKKMVAA
+855 VLKKMVEA

-874 GAGNSSAMANAAASP
+874 VAGNSSAMANAAASP
-889 IASAPTAA
+889 IASGPTAA

-912 SGDGLASS
+912 SGDSLASS
-920 SPVAAAADNVR
+920 SAATTAADNTR

-960 AQPGLLA
+960 AHPGLLA

-981 DMIVPGNDF
+981 DLIAPGNDF
-990 DALSLAGDIPQLA
+990 DSLSLAGDIPQLA
-1003 RKPLSALRSSGPIS
+1003 RKPLSAQRNSGPIS

>member
-88 IAAVQKWDNRLGKLQ
+88 IAAVQKWDSRLGKLQ

-130 SSATEQITNRTAQY
+130 STATEQITQRTAQY

-153 RLKRVAAARSSY
+153 RLKRVAAARASY

-391 DKFLTGLDAL
+391 DKFLAGLDAL
-401 GMDES
+401 GMDEK

-469 SAGSKGSMQKE
+469 SAGAKGSMQKE

-495 KTGGGNALSSMG
+495 KSGGGNALSSMG
-507 ETLRAPMLDVVDT
+507 ETLRAPMLEVVET

-577 SLLAGNGGLGAL
+577 SLLAGNGD
-589 LPKFTW
+589 
-595 LTGGISRLVPNLLRV
+595 
-610 SPALLSWRTS
+610 LSVML
-620 ANVAGSA
+620 A
-627 LGGLRSKMALLGS
+627 
-640 NAQMALSNASG
+640 
-651 RAGAAMFTAFSQ
+651 
-663 PGAALGRLGNMLKW
+663 RLGNMLRW
-677 VATSPLRLL
+677 VAISPLRLL
-686 GGIGGTVF
+686 GSIGGTVF

-706 PVGLLVAAVIGE
+706 PVGLLVAAVIGA
-718 GVLIYKYWQPIQAF
+718 GVLIYQYWQPIQAF
-732 FSGFFTGLVEGLQPV
+732 FSGFFTGLIEGLKPV
-747 KAAFAPLAPIFD
+747 REAFAPLAPIFD
-759 AIGSAIGRVWNWFT
+759 GIGSAIGRVWNWFT

-855 VLKKMVAA
+855 VLKKMVEA

-874 GAGNSSAMANAAASP
+874 VAGNSSAMVRSAAASP
-889 IASAPTAA
+889 IASAPTTA

-912 SGDGLASS
+912 SGDSLASS
-920 SPVAAAADNVR
+920 SPVTAAADNAP

-946 PLASPYLSAPAKAA
+946 PLASPYLSAPTKAA

-1003 RKPLSALRSSGPIS
+1003 RKPLSAQRSSGPIS
-1017 YEGDRYDITIKLE
+1017 YEGDRYDITITLQ

>member
-130 SSATEQITNRTAQY
+130 SSATEQITHRTAQY

-153 RLKRVAAARSSY
+153 RLKRVAAARASY

-469 SAGSKGSMQKE
+469 SAGAKGSMQKE

-495 KTGGGNALSSMG
+495 KSGGGNALSSMG
-507 ETLRAPMLDVVDT
+507 ETLRAPMLEVVEI

-577 SLLAGNGGLGAL
+577 SLLAGNGGLSIMLA
-589 LPKFTW
+589 
-595 LTGGISRLVPNLLRV
+595 
-610 SPALLSWRTS
+610 
-620 ANVAGSA
+620 
-627 LGGLRSKMALLGS
+627 
-640 NAQMALSNASG
+640 
-651 RAGAAMFTAFSQ
+651 
-663 PGAALGRLGNMLKW
+663 RLGNMLKW

-694 GALGSAVGLVLS
+694 GALGAVISFLLS
-706 PVGLLVAAVIGE
+706 PIGLLVTALVGAGI
-718 GVLIYKYWQPIQAF
+718 LIYKYWEPIKAF
-732 FSGFFTGLVEGLQPV
+732 FSGFFTGLIEGLRPV
-747 KAAFAPLAPIFD
+747 REAFAPLAPIFD
-759 AIGSAIGRVWNWFT
+759 GIGSAIGRVWNWFT

-874 GAGNSSAMANAAASP
+874 VAGNSSAMANAAASP

>member
-88 IAAVQKWDNRLGKLQ
+88 IAAVQKWDSRLGKLQ

-130 SSATEQITNRTAQY
+130 STATEQITQRTAQY

-153 RLKRVAAARSSY
+153 RLKRVAAARASY

-233 AIKDAAELAPL
+233 AIKDAAEDAPL

-266 GADWAQQKKELLD
+266 GADWGQQKKELLD

-391 DKFLTGLDAL
+391 DKFLAGLDAL

-411 MSVDAMGTIREV
+411 MAVDAMGTLREV

-469 SAGSKGSMQKE
+469 STGAKGSMQKE

-495 KTGGGNALSSMG
+495 KSGGGNALSSMG

-577 SLLAGNGGLGAL
+577 SLLAGNGGLSIMLA
-589 LPKFTW
+589 
-595 LTGGISRLVPNLLRV
+595 
-610 SPALLSWRTS
+610 
-620 ANVAGSA
+620 
-627 LGGLRSKMALLGS
+627 
-640 NAQMALSNASG
+640 
-651 RAGAAMFTAFSQ
+651 
-663 PGAALGRLGNMLKW
+663 RLGNMLKW

-686 GGIGGTVF
+686 GSIGGTVF
-694 GALGSAVGLVLS
+694 GALGSVIGFLLS
-706 PVGLLVAAVIGE
+706 PIGLLVAALVGAGI
-718 GVLIYKYWQPIQAF
+718 LIYKYWEPIKAF
-732 FSGFFTGLVEGLQPV
+732 FSGFFTGLIEGLRPV
-747 KAAFAPLAPIFD
+747 REAFAPLAPIFD
-759 AIGSAIGRVWNWFT
+759 GIGSAIGRVWNWFT

-785 LEAATN
+785 MEAATN

-912 SGDGLASS
+912 SGDSLASS
-920 SPVAAAADNVR
+920 SPATTAADNTR

-946 PLASPYLSAPAKAA
+946 PLASPYLSAPTKAA

-1003 RKPLSALRSSGPIS
+1003 RKPLSARRSSGPIS

>member
-26 QKSTAALGRQIKAT
+26 LKSTAALGRQIKAT

-88 IAAVQKWDNRLGKLQ
+88 IAAVQKWDSRLGKLQ

-130 SSATEQITNRTAQY
+130 STATEQITHRTAQY

-153 RLKRVAAARSSY
+153 RLKRVAAARASY

-233 AIKDAAELAPL
+233 AIKDAAEQAPL

-261 GVATE
+261 GVTTE

-391 DKFLTGLDAL
+391 DKFLAGLDAL
-401 GMDES
+401 GMDEK

-469 SAGSKGSMQKE
+469 SAGAKGSMQKE

-495 KTGGGNALSSMG
+495 KSGGGNALSSMG
-507 ETLRAPMLDVVDT
+507 ETLRAPMLEVVET

-577 SLLAGNGGLGAL
+577 SLLAGNGGLG
-589 LPKFTW
+589 
-595 LTGGISRLVPNLLRV
+595 RCCQN
-610 SPALLSWRTS
+610 SP
-620 ANVAGSA
+620 G
-627 LGGLRSKMALLGS
+627 
-640 NAQMALSNASG
+640 
-651 RAGAAMFTAFSQ
+651 
-663 PGAALGRLGNMLKW
+663 
-677 VATSPLRLL
+677 
-686 GGIGGTVF
+686 
-694 GALGSAVGLVLS
+694 
-706 PVGLLVAAVIGE
+706 
-718 GVLIYKYWQPIQAF
+718 
-732 FSGFFTGLVEGLQPV
+732 
-747 KAAFAPLAPIFD
+747 
-759 AIGSAIGRVWNWFT
+759 
-773 QLLSPVESSKAS
+773 
-785 LEAATN
+785 
-791 AGKTFGEVVGAV
+791 
-803 ISGLFW
+803 
-809 PVEQLAKGLGW
+809 
-820 LLEKLGAIPKA
+820 
-831 ADAASGAVAAMN
+831 
-843 GPKAPV
+843 
-849 MYEWDP
+849 
-855 VLKKMVAA
+855 
-863 KSAWSWSPDKP
+863 
-874 GAGNSSAMANAAASP
+874 
-889 IASAPTAA
+889 
-897 PSIYGAVDRSKKKKG
+897 
-912 SGDGLASS
+912 
-920 SPVAAAADNVR
+920 
-931 DKLGDIVFKNVPDYL
+931 
-946 PLASPYLSAPAKAA
+946 
-960 AQPGLLA
+960 
-967 RMQQSASDM
+967 
-976 LARTR
+976 
-981 DMIVPGNDF
+981 
-990 DALSLAGDIPQLA
+990 
-1003 RKPLSALRSSGPIS
+1003 
-1017 YEGDRYDITIKLE
+1017 
-1030 GQQAASID
+1030 
-1038 ENKLVNMLY
+1038 
-1047 DKIATLQRQKES
+1047 
-1059 RRRSTFTDREQ
+1059 

>member
-88 IAAVQKWDNRLGKLQ
+88 IAAVQKWDSRLGKLQ

-130 SSATEQITNRTAQY
+130 STATEQITQRTAQY

-153 RLKRVAAARSSY
+153 RLKRVAAARASY

-233 AIKDAAELAPL
+233 AIKDAAEQAPL

-261 GVATE
+261 GVTTD

-362 FLSLGAQSEIAASA
+362 FLSLGAQSEIAASV

-391 DKFLTGLDAL
+391 DKFLAGLDAL
-401 GMDES
+401 GMDEK

-469 SAGSKGSMQKE
+469 SAGAKGSMQKE

-495 KTGGGNALSSMG
+495 KSGGGNALSSMG
-507 ETLRAPMLDVVDT
+507 ETLRAPMLEVVET

-577 SLLAGNGGLGAL
+577 SLLAGNGGLSIMLA
-589 LPKFTW
+589 
-595 LTGGISRLVPNLLRV
+595 
-610 SPALLSWRTS
+610 
-620 ANVAGSA
+620 
-627 LGGLRSKMALLGS
+627 
-640 NAQMALSNASG
+640 
-651 RAGAAMFTAFSQ
+651 
-663 PGAALGRLGNMLKW
+663 RLGNMLKW

-686 GGIGGTVF
+686 GSIGGTVF

-706 PVGLLVAAVIGE
+706 PVGLLVAAIIGA
-718 GVLIYKYWQPIQAF
+718 GVLIYQYWQPIQAF
-732 FSGFFTGLVEGLQPV
+732 FSGFFTGLMAGLQPV
-747 KAAFAPLAPIFD
+747 KAAFVPLAPIFD

-843 GPKAPV
+843 RPKAPV

-874 GAGNSSAMANAAASP
+874 VAGNSSAMANAAASP
-889 IASAPTAA
+889 IASGPTAT

-912 SGDGLASS
+912 SGDSLASS
-920 SPVAAAADNVR
+920 SPATTATDNTR
-931 DKLGDIVFKNVPDYL
+931 EKLGDIVFKNVPDYL
-946 PLASPYLSAPAKAA
+946 PLASPYLSVPTKSA

-967 RMQQSASDM
+967 RMQQCASDM
-976 LARTR
+976 LARAR
-981 DMIVPGNDF
+981 DMIAPGNDF
-990 DALSLAGDIPQLA
+990 DSLSLAGDIPQLA
-1003 RKPLSALRSSGPIS
+1003 RKPLSAQRNSGPIS

-1030 GQQAASID
+1030 GGQAASID

>member
-88 IAAVQKWDNRLGKLQ
+88 IAAVQKWDSRLGKLQ

-130 SSATEQITNRTAQY
+130 STATEQITQRTAQY

-153 RLKRVAAARSSY
+153 RLKRVAAARASY

-233 AIKDAAELAPL
+233 AIKDAAEQAPL

-261 GVATE
+261 GVTTE

-391 DKFLTGLDAL
+391 DKFLAGLDAL
-401 GMDES
+401 GMDEK

-411 MSVDAMGTIREV
+411 MSIDAMGTIREV

-469 SAGSKGSMQKE
+469 SAGAKGSMQKE

-495 KTGGGNALSSMG
+495 KSGGGNALSSMG
-507 ETLRAPMLDVVDT
+507 ETLRAPMLEVVET

-577 SLLAGNGGLGAL
+577 SLLAGNGGLSIMLA
-589 LPKFTW
+589 
-595 LTGGISRLVPNLLRV
+595 
-610 SPALLSWRTS
+610 
-620 ANVAGSA
+620 
-627 LGGLRSKMALLGS
+627 
-640 NAQMALSNASG
+640 
-651 RAGAAMFTAFSQ
+651 
-663 PGAALGRLGNMLKW
+663 RLGNMLKW

-686 GGIGGTVF
+686 GSIGGTVF
-694 GALGSAVGLVLS
+694 GALGAVISFLLS
-706 PVGLLVAAVIGE
+706 PIGLLVTALVGAGI
-718 GVLIYKYWQPIQAF
+718 LIYKYWEPIKAF
-732 FSGFFTGLVEGLQPV
+732 FSGFFTGLIEGLRPV
-747 KAAFAPLAPIFD
+747 REAFAPLAPIFD
-759 AIGSAIGRVWNWFT
+759 GIGSAIGRVWNWFT

-874 GAGNSSAMANAAASP
+874 VAGNSSAMTNAAASP
-889 IASAPTAA
+889 IASGPTAA

-912 SGDGLASS
+912 SGDSLASS
-920 SPVAAAADNVR
+920 STATTAADNTR
-931 DKLGDIVFKNVPDYL
+931 EKLGDIVFKNVPDYL
-946 PLASPYLSAPAKAA
+946 PLASPYLSAPTKAA
-960 AQPGLLA
+960 AQPGPLA

-981 DMIVPGNDF
+981 NMIAPGNDF
-990 DALSLAGDIPQLA
+990 DQLSLAGDIPQLA
-1003 RKPLSALRSSGPIS
+1003 RKPLSTQRNSGSIS
-1017 YEGDRYDITIKLE
+1017 YEGDRYDITITLE

>member
-153 RLKRVAAARSSY
+153 RLKRVAAARGSY

-469 SAGSKGSMQKE
+469 SAGAKGSMQKE

-495 KTGGGNALSSMG
+495 KSGGGNALSSMG
-507 ETLRAPMLDVVDT
+507 ETLRAPMLEVVET

-577 SLLAGNGGLGAL
+577 SLLAGNGGLSIMLA
-589 LPKFTW
+589 
-595 LTGGISRLVPNLLRV
+595 
-610 SPALLSWRTS
+610 
-620 ANVAGSA
+620 
-627 LGGLRSKMALLGS
+627 
-640 NAQMALSNASG
+640 
-651 RAGAAMFTAFSQ
+651 
-663 PGAALGRLGNMLKW
+663 RLGNMLKW

-694 GALGSAVGLVLS
+694 GALGAVISFLLS
-706 PVGLLVAAVIGE
+706 PIGLLVTALVGAGI
-718 GVLIYKYWQPIQAF
+718 LIYKYWEPIKAF
-732 FSGFFTGLVEGLQPV
+732 FSGFFTGLIEGLRPV
-747 KAAFAPLAPIFD
+747 REAFAPLAPIFD
-759 AIGSAIGRVWNWFT
+759 GIGSAIGRVWNWFT

-874 GAGNSSAMANAAASP
+874 VAGNSSAMANAAASP

-912 SGDGLASS
+912 SGDSLASS
-920 SPVAAAADNVR
+920 SAATTAADNTR

-981 DMIVPGNDF
+981 DLIAPGNDF

-1003 RKPLSALRSSGPIS
+1003 RKPLSAQRNSGPIS

>member
-88 IAAVQKWDNRLGKLQ
+88 IAAVQKWDSRLGKLQ

-130 SSATEQITNRTAQY
+130 STATEQITHRTAQY

-153 RLKRVAAARSSY
+153 RLKRVATARASY

-195 ALKSYTGMEDAMKG
+195 ALRSYTGMEDAMKG

-376 ANAMVRELSIATMQS
+376 ANAMVRELSIAT
-391 DKFLTGLDAL
+391 
-401 GMDES
+401 
-406 KIEKA
+406 
-411 MSVDAMGTIREV
+411 
-423 LGAVKKLP
+423 
-431 DVDRL
+431 
-436 RVLTQLFGKDFGKDA
+436 
-451 AKLVN
+451 
-456 NIDELDRQLALTS
+456 
-469 SAGSKGSMQKE
+469 
-480 SDIDKDSISAQLQLL
+480 
-495 KTGGGNALSSMG
+495 
-507 ETLRAPMLDVVDT
+507 
-520 LKNMIGGVRRWVEAN
+520 
-535 PKLAG
+535 
-540 TIMKV
+540 
-545 VATLSIATI
+545 I

-577 SLLAGNGGLGAL
+577 SLLAGNGGLSIMLA
-589 LPKFTW
+589 
-595 LTGGISRLVPNLLRV
+595 
-610 SPALLSWRTS
+610 
-620 ANVAGSA
+620 
-627 LGGLRSKMALLGS
+627 
-640 NAQMALSNASG
+640 
-651 RAGAAMFTAFSQ
+651 
-663 PGAALGRLGNMLKW
+663 RLGNMLKW

-686 GGIGGTVF
+686 GSIGGTVF
-694 GALGSAVGLVLS
+694 GALGAVISFLLS
-706 PVGLLVAAVIGE
+706 PIGLLVTALVGAGI
-718 GVLIYKYWQPIQAF
+718 LIYKYWEPIKAF
-732 FSGFFTGLVEGLQPV
+732 FSGFFTGLIEGLRPV
-747 KAAFAPLAPIFD
+747 REAFAPLAPIFD
-759 AIGSAIGRVWNWFT
+759 GIGSAIGRVWNWFT

-1059 RRRSTFTDREQ
+1059 RRRSTFTYREQ